1 MKIRTLVRRACGRSG
16 RGGLACTSTPPRR
29 REPPNA
35 SRWGRNGGG
44 ILASSSHKRDQARR
58 EITVAEATYLLINAV
73 RHKKLLPQSG
83 TRQACTR
90 CGFGAISRVYLPASR
105 GCDLISDALPFG
117 CLWYGEPN
125 AINNAIGYAKSYS
138 RSHDAAI
145 CVYDAAGNVIE
156 THEHTGEFKEW

>member
-73 RHKKLLPQSG
+73 RHKKYYPNQVRAKLVIVVDSERSPAS
-83 TRQACTR
+83 
-90 CGFGAISRVYLPASR
+90 YLPASR

-138 RSHDAAI
+138 RSHDAVI
-145 CVYDAAGNVIE
+145 CVYDAAGDVIE